1 MVGKR
6 GVMIWVAVNS
16 MRSMKCGRRWVVG
29 EKIRANWMRRRVM
42 VVIIWMN
49 TR

>member
-1 MVGKR
+1 
-6 GVMIWVAVNS
+6 
-16 MRSMKCGRRWVVG
+16 MKCGRRWVVG
-29 EKIRANWMRRRVM
+29 AKIRANWMWRRRVM